1 MKINLKCGGR
11 NFRLHQTID
20 HFAKLASIRN
30 RTCIFFGAD
39 VTHPDQSDP
48 ESPSIAAVVA
58 SNDWPDSGRF
68 YARHR
73 AQKRNTEIME
83 NLQDMVFDLLT
94 EWHRANQHGLP
105 EIIIFYRDGVGEG
118 QLQELL
124 DTEVKALKDAA
135 RRAAAELTS
144 IHSYKPYITFAV
156 VKKRHHTRLFRRICD
171 KKYAKNPP
179 NTSAALSGCRDL
191 NVAPGTVVD
200 DKIVHPRDFDFFLC
214 SHSGEKG
221 TSRPTHYH
229 VIFDSTEFTADDF
242 QNLTNKLCYTFGRCT
257 RAVSMAT
264 PAYYAHLA
272 AYRARVWYL
281 AKRDKRR
288 LACDPEAYF
297 PVVPECVN
305 VRLKNRMYFL

>member
-73 AQKRNTEIME
+73 AQKRNTEIIE

-105 EIIIFYRDGVGEG
+105 EVMHPWVQKILF
-118 QLQELL
+118 
-124 DTEVKALKDAA
+124 
-135 RRAAAELTS
+135 LTS
-144 IHSYKPYITFAV
+144 LEQSDIIDYSATIRHSECQTMAPKTYACKPI
-156 VKKRHHTRLFRRICD
+156 L
-171 KKYAKNPP
+171 KKY
-179 NTSAALSGCRDL
+179 
-191 NVAPGTVVD
+191 
-200 DKIVHPRDFDFFLC
+200 
-214 SHSGEKG
+214 GE
-221 TSRPTHYH
+221 
-229 VIFDSTEFTADDF
+229 
-242 QNLTNKLCYTFGRCT
+242 
-257 RAVSMAT
+257 
-264 PAYYAHLA
+264 
-272 AYRARVWYL
+272 
-281 AKRDKRR
+281 
-288 LACDPEAYF
+288 
-297 PVVPECVN
+297 
-305 VRLKNRMYFL
+305 

>member
-1 MKINLKCGGR
+1 
-11 NFRLHQTID
+11 
-20 HFAKLASIRN
+20 
-30 RTCIFFGAD
+30 
-39 VTHPDQSDP
+39 
-48 ESPSIAAVVA
+48 
-58 SNDWPDSGRF
+58 
-68 YARHR
+68 
-73 AQKRNTEIME
+73 
-83 NLQDMVFDLLT
+83 LQ
-94 EWHRANQHGLP
+94 
-105 EIIIFYRDGVGEG
+105 IIIFYRDGVGEG

-229 VIFDSTEFTADDF
+229 VIFDSTEFT
-242 QNLTNKLCYTFGRCT
+242 
-257 RAVSMAT
+257 
-264 PAYYAHLA
+264 
-272 AYRARVWYL
+272 
-281 AKRDKRR
+281 
-288 LACDPEAYF
+288 
-297 PVVPECVN
+297 
-305 VRLKNRMYFL
+305 